1 MINADAVQRDERH
14 ALAMLDVVDSDSVDL
29 VIHVATVTSG
39 VASSHERG
47 DPSERTHLPLSGT

>member
-29 VIHVATVTSG
+29 VIYVATVTSG

-47 DPSERTHLPLSGT
+47 DPSERTHLPR